1 MSVVLLILK
10 IIGIVLLS
18 LIGLCML
25 LMLLIFLWPFSY
37 RVKAHKDA
45 EVFNA
50 SARILWLLG
59 VLTATVTYDGEAKL
73 VIRVIGIPVYKMQLY
88 PTEKKETADT
98 EEDFLGDEE
107 GEDLTD
113 VGNDAEISSD
123 VGSEVANTVN
133 SEGIE
138 NAVNSKNTADNE
150 AAEQTADSE
159 IEDNY
164 VSENEFFD
172 DSFEDSE
179 MLSEEDID
187 REIEERLADTSE
199 EDAFDKLPL
208 GKKIKAFI
216 RKIKELILKCR
227 DKCYNIKGSIDDFI
241 KKVKKK
247 YKEARYY
254 YKLIQH
260 PCIQPAIKKL
270 WKVGKKLM
278 KHMMPRRLKA
288 NIEFGSGD
296 PASTMKVYGYYCM
309 IYPFYGKHIKFTPD
323 MENKVL
329 NLDAKLTGRFQIFR
343 MMWAGWTLFA
353 DRNIR
358 KLIRLVRRE
367 VKRRDRK

>member
-59 VLTATVTYDGEAKL
+59 LLTATVTYDGEAKL

-88 PTEKKETADT
+88 PTEKKETAES
-98 EEDFLGDEE
+98 EEDFLGD
-107 GEDLTD
+107 
-113 VGNDAEISSD
+113 AETAPVDGSD
-123 VGSEVANTVN
+123 VANAESSEI
-133 SEGIE
+133 GE
-138 NAVNSKNTADNE
+138 NALNTTNDE

-159 IEDNY
+159 LEDNY
-164 VSENEFFD
+164 ISENEFFD

-216 RKIKELILKCR
+216 RKIKELILKCL
-227 DKCYNIKGSIDDFI
+227 DIAPANLKLASIDDFI

-247 YKEARYY
+247 YKEAKYY

-278 KHMMPRRLKA
+278 KHVMPRRLKA

-329 NLDAKLTGRFQIFR
+329 NLDAKLTGRVQIFR

>member
-18 LIGLCML
+18 LIGLCIL
-25 LMLLIFLWPFSY
+25 LMLLVFLWPFSY

-59 VLTATVTYDGEAKL
+59 LLTATVTYDGEAKL
-73 VIRVIGIPVYKMQLY
+73 VIRVIGIPVYKVQLY
-88 PTEKKETADT
+88 PTEKKETAD
-98 EEDFLGDEE
+98 
-107 GEDLTD
+107 
-113 VGNDAEISSD
+113 
-123 VGSEVANTVN
+123 
-133 SEGIE
+133 
-138 NAVNSKNTADNE
+138 NE
-150 AAEQTADSE
+150 AAGQTADSE
-159 IEDNY
+159 LEDNY

-172 DSFEDSE
+172 DSFEESE

-241 KKVKKK
+241 KKAKKK
-247 YKEARYY
+247 YKEAKYY

-270 WKVGKKLM
+270 WKVGKKLI
-278 KHMMPRRLKA
+278 KHMMPRRLNA

>member
-88 PTEKKETADT
+88 PTEKKETAES

-107 GEDLTD
+107 
-113 VGNDAEISSD
+113 AESEGGSD
-123 VGSEVANTVN
+123 VANAE
-133 SEGIE
+133 SLEDGE
-138 NAVNSKNTADNE
+138 NAVNTSNDENAG
-150 AAEQTADSE
+150 QTADSE
-159 IEDNY
+159 LEDNY

-247 YKEARYY
+247 YKEAKYY

>member
-59 VLTATVTYDGEAKL
+59 LLTATVTYDGEAKL

-88 PTEKKETADT
+88 PTEKKETAKS

-107 GEDLTD
+107 SVSEG
-113 VGNDAEISSD
+113 GSD
-123 VGSEVANTVN
+123 VANADGSEAGENVVNTTN
-133 SEGIE
+133 DE
-138 NAVNSKNTADNE
+138 NAG
-150 AAEQTADSE
+150 QTADSE
-159 IEDNY
+159 LEDNY
-164 VSENEFFD
+164 VSGNEFFD

-208 GKKIKAFI
+208 GKKTKAFI

-241 KKVKKK
+241 KKAKKK
-247 YKEARYY
+247 YKEAKYY

-278 KHMMPRRLKA
+278 KHVMPRRLKA

-329 NLDAKLTGRFQIFR
+329 NFDAKLTGRFQIFR

>member
-59 VLTATVTYDGEAKL
+59 LLTATVTYDGEAKL
-73 VIRVIGIPVYKMQLY
+73 VIRVIGIPVYKVQLY
-88 PTEKKETADT
+88 PTEKKE
-98 EEDFLGDEE
+98 
-107 GEDLTD
+107 
-113 VGNDAEISSD
+113 
-123 VGSEVANTVN
+123 
-133 SEGIE
+133 
-138 NAVNSKNTADNE
+138 TADNE

-159 IEDNY
+159 LEDNY

-172 DSFEDSE
+172 DCFEDSE

-241 KKVKKK
+241 KKAKKK
-247 YKEARYY
+247 YKEAKYY

>member
-37 RVKAHKDA
+37 RVKAYKDA

-59 VLTATVTYDGEAKL
+59 LLTATVTYDGEAKL
-73 VIRVIGIPVYKMQLY
+73 VIRVIGIPVYKVQLY
-88 PTEKKETADT
+88 PTEKKETAKA

-107 GEDLTD
+107 SVSEG
-113 VGNDAEISSD
+113 GSD
-123 VGSEVANTVN
+123 VANAESSED
-133 SEGIE
+133 GE
-138 NAVNSKNTADNE
+138 NAVNSENTADDE
-150 AAEQTADSE
+150 VADKTVSSE
-159 IEDNY
+159 LEDNY

-227 DKCYNIKGSIDDFI
+227 EKCYNIKGSIDDFI
-241 KKVKKK
+241 KKAKKK
-247 YKEARYY
+247 YKEAKYY

-309 IYPFYGKHIKFTPD
+309 IYPFYGKHIKFTLD

>member
-73 VIRVIGIPVYKMQLY
+73 VIRVIGIPVYKVQLY
-88 PTEKKETADT
+88 PTEKKETAES

-107 GEDLTD
+107 TESGD
-113 VGNDAEISSD
+113 GSD
-123 VGSEVANTVN
+123 FANADGSEAGESVVNTTN
-133 SEGIE
+133 DE
-138 NAVNSKNTADNE
+138 TAG
-150 AAEQTADSE
+150 QTADSE
-159 IEDNY
+159 LEDNY

-247 YKEARYY
+247 YKEAKYY

>member
-18 LIGLCML
+18 LIGLCIL

-37 RVKAHKDA
+37 RIKAHKDA
-45 EVFNA
+45 EVFDA

-59 VLTATVTYDGEAKL
+59 VLTATVTYNGEAKL
-73 VIRVIGIPVYKMQLY
+73 VVRVVGIPVYKMQLY

-107 GEDLTD
+107 GDDLTD
-113 VGNDAEISSD
+113 AGNDAEMFSD
-123 VGSEVANTVN
+123 AGSEVVNVEN
-133 SEGIE
+133 SEGVE
-138 NAVNSKNTADNE
+138 E
-150 AAEQTADSE
+150 
-159 IEDNY
+159 
-164 VSENEFFD
+164 
-172 DSFEDSE
+172 
-179 MLSEEDID
+179 EEDID

-208 GKKIKAFI
+208 VKKIKAFI

-227 DKCYNIKGSIDDFI
+227 EKCYNIKDSIDEFI
-241 KKVKKK
+241 KKIKKK
-247 YKEARYY
+247 YKEAKYY

-260 PCIQPAIKKL
+260 PSIQPALKKL

-278 KHMMPRRLKA
+278 KHIMPRRLTA

-309 IYPFYGKHIKFTPD
+309 IYPFYGKRIKFTPD

-358 KLIRLVRRE
+358 KLIRLIRRE

>member
-18 LIGLCML
+18 LIGLCVL

-59 VLTATVTYDGEAKL
+59 VLTATVTYDGEVKL
-73 VIRVIGIPVYKMQLY
+73 VIKVFGIPVYKMQLY
-88 PTEKKETADT
+88 PAEKKETAES
-98 EEDFLGDEE
+98 EEDFLGDAETAP
-107 GEDLTD
+107 ED
-113 VGNDAEISSD
+113 GSD
-123 VGSEVANTVN
+123 VANAESSEV
-133 SEGIE
+133 GE
-138 NAVNSKNTADNE
+138 NALNTTNDE
-150 AAEQTADSE
+150 AVEQTADSE
-159 IEDNY
+159 LEDNY
-164 VSENEFFD
+164 ISENEFFD

-241 KKVKKK
+241 KKAKKK
-247 YKEARYY
+247 YKEAKYY

-270 WKVGKKLM
+270 WKVGKKLI

>member
-10 IIGIVLLS
+10 IIEIVLLS

-37 RVKAHKDA
+37 RIKAHKDA

-59 VLTATVTYDGEAKL
+59 VLTVTVTYDGEAKL

-88 PTEKKETADT
+88 PTEKKEVSET

-107 GEDLTD
+107 SVSEG
-113 VGNDAEISSD
+113 GSD
-123 VGSEVANTVN
+123 VANADGSEAGENVVNTTN
-133 SEGIE
+133 DE
-138 NAVNSKNTADNE
+138 TAG
-150 AAEQTADSE
+150 QTVDSE
-159 IEDNY
+159 LEDNY
-164 VSENEFFD
+164 ISENEFFD

-179 MLSEEDID
+179 MLSEEDIN

-227 DKCYNIKGSIDDFI
+227 DKCYNIKGSFDDFI
-241 KKVKKK
+241 KKAKKK
-247 YKEARYY
+247 YKEAKYY

-367 VKRRDRK
+367 VKRRGRK

>member
-18 LIGLCML
+18 LIGLCIL

-37 RVKAHKDA
+37 RIKAHKDA

-73 VIRVIGIPVYKMQLY
+73 VVRVIGIPLYKMQLY
-88 PTEKKETADT
+88 PTEKKETADAKT
-98 EEDFLGDEE
+98 EEDFLSGEE
-107 GEDLTD
+107 GEESND
-113 VGNDAEISSD
+113 VGNDAENIED
-123 VGSEVANTVN
+123 TEK
-133 SEGIE
+133 IE
-138 NAVNSKNTADNE
+138 NADESETADV
-150 AAEQTADSE
+150 TANKELTD
-159 IEDNY
+159 DY

-172 DSFEDSE
+172 DNYEDSE

-208 GKKIKAFI
+208 VKKIKAFI

-227 DKCYNIKGSIDDFI
+227 EKCYNIKDSIDEFI
-241 KKVKKK
+241 KKAKKK
-247 YKEARYY
+247 YKEAKYY

-260 PCIQPAIKKL
+260 PSIQPALKKL

-278 KHMMPRRLKA
+278 KHIMPRRLTA

-309 IYPFYGKHIKFTPD
+309 IYPFYGKRIKFTPD

-358 KLIRLVRRE
+358 KLIRLIRRE

>member
-59 VLTATVTYDGEAKL
+59 LLTATVTYDGKAKL
-73 VIRVIGIPVYKMQLY
+73 VIRVIGIPVYKVQLY
-88 PTEKKETADT
+88 PTEKKETAKT

-107 GEDLTD
+107 SVSEG
-113 VGNDAEISSD
+113 GSD
-123 VGSEVANTVN
+123 VANADGSEAGENVVNTTNDETAGQTVD
-133 SEGIE
+133 
-138 NAVNSKNTADNE
+138 SKL
-150 AAEQTADSE
+150 
-159 IEDNY
+159 EDNY

-241 KKVKKK
+241 KKAKKK
-247 YKEARYY
+247 YKEAKYY

>member
-18 LIGLCML
+18 LIGLCIL
-25 LMLLIFLWPFSY
+25 LMLLVFLWPFSY

-59 VLTATVTYDGEAKL
+59 LLTATVPYDGEAKL

-88 PTEKKETADT
+88 PTEKKEVSET

-107 GEDLTD
+107 LVSEDGSD
-113 VGNDAEISSD
+113 FANAESLED
-123 VGSEVANTVN
+123 GD
-133 SEGIE
+133 
-138 NAVNSKNTADNE
+138 NAVNTSNDEIAG
-150 AAEQTADSE
+150 QTADSE
-159 IEDNY
+159 LEDNY

-172 DSFEDSE
+172 DNFEESE

-247 YKEARYY
+247 YKEAKYY